1 MTTEKRVAQA
11 MEMMEMGY
19 ACSEAFLNV
28 YCEAYGMAVS
38 HATAVASGFAGG
50 MGEKSGV
57 CGVVSAAAMVAGLVA
72 AFRGGAVAE
81 RRMRT
86 AQWVEGFRTAFVG
99 QHGETLCGPLNGGW
113 DPATPQGRLS
123 IRDTGKAPL
132 LVASGIELLDDLLA
146 SDGHGV

>member
-1 MTTEKRVAQA
+1 MNTEKRVAQA

-28 YCEAYGMAVS
+28 YCEAYGMEVS

-57 CGVVSAAAMVAGLVA
+57 CGVVTAAAMVAGLVA
-72 AFRGGAVAE
+72 AAKGESVGE
-81 RRMRT
+81 RRMLA
-86 AQWVEGFRTAFVG
+86 AQWVEAFRTAFVKE
-99 QHGETLCGPLNGGW
+99 HGDTLCGPLNGGW
-113 DPATPQGRLS
+113 DPATDEGRLA

-132 LVASGIELLDDLLA
+132 LVASGIELLDDVLA